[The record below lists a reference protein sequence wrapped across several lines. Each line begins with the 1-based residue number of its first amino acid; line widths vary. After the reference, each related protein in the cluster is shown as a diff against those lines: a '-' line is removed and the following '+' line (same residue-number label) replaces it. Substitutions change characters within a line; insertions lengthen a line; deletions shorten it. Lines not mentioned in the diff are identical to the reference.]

1 MLPALLMLLPST
13 VRERLLFSVHLL
25 VDFKVILLM
34 VELTSWITAD
44 AEPVPIIK
52 TLLVLVGTPADQ
64 LPPLLQR
71 PVPAPLVNVSL
82 VMTRGVALLAFTWPS
97 ASLDAGQSRATRTKP
112 ANKVRATFPQN
123 GVVLIDSPLRFD
135 RFIFEVTGKPEAV
148 PPPASSFC
156 FRRTNSP
163 EPLQS
168 QGRPI

>member
-1 MLPALLMLLPST
+1 
-13 VRERLLFSVHLL
+13 
-25 VDFKVILLM
+25 M

-123 GVVLIDSPLRFD
+123 GVVLIDSPLRID
-135 RFIFEVTGKPEAV
+135 RFIFKVTGKPEAV
-148 PPPASSFC
+148 TPLK
-156 FRRTNSP
+156 RRHSVSVERTAPNRSKVTVDQYSTYHLSMAGQTDRMRWV
-163 EPLQS
+163 EGQN
-168 QGRPI
+168 GVDV

>member
-1 MLPALLMLLPST
+1 MLPALLTLLPSI
-13 VRERLLFSVHLL
+13 VRMRPLLSVHLL

-44 AEPVPIIK
+44 AEPVPVIK
-52 TLLVLVGTPADQ
+52 TLLLLVGTPADQ

-82 VMTRGVALLAFTWPS
+82 VMMRGAVFVGFVWPRTR
-97 ASLDAGQSRATRTKP
+97 LDAEQSRATRTKP
-112 ANKVRATFPQN
+112 ANKDRSTFPQN

-135 RFIFEVTGKPEAV
+135 RLIFEVTGKPEAV